1 MSERYWALE
10 CLCEMCCRPQIKSRK
25 YTHVF
30 LLVACVEGDD
40 TQMKTDIPPK
50 FFLMSWQWAFWVF
63 DDKWVFICKL
73 NAICINF
80 ISFQAFCISEHHIWL
95 YNASVPDACLFFD
108 SIYAGRKD
116 AYGCHRNS
124 LARKSVRS
132 SIPPGGQGIDLVDF
146 SGFSLW
152 SLWSVTY
159 FPRGMKF
166 EESITRCNQIHPPV
180 PKIKQVFLNTQPYT
194 HFNNS
199 RVLFENGNIVI
210 AKLHEWTELNS
221 RY

>member
-1 MSERYWALE
+1 
-10 CLCEMCCRPQIKSRK
+10 MCCRPQIKPRK
-25 YTHVF
+25 YTCVF

-40 TQMKTDIPPK
+40 TQRKTDIPPK

-63 DDKWVFICKL
+63 DDEWVFICKL

-95 YNASVPDACLFFD
+95 YNALIPDAWLFFD
-108 SIYAGRKD
+108 SIYAGSKD
-116 AYGCHRNS
+116 AYGYHRNS

-132 SIPPGGQGIDLVDF
+132 SIPPAGKGLTLLISRASL
-146 SGFSLW
+146 SGVYDP
-152 SLWSVTY
+152 VTY
-159 FPRGMKF
+159 FPRGIKF
-166 EESITRCNQIHPPV
+166 EESITRCNQIHPPS

-210 AKLHEWTELNS
+210 AKLHESTELNS